1 MSSAKRFMLTLA
13 SISFIVWIGGSILMG
28 PAGLSKDYLENFGD
42 HHDEYLEII
51 KSNEYKL
58 YRQRPHLHEP
68 GQPHVPE
75 DFAQQLDF
83 VETYTAQ
90 PEYQSEL
97 RRMHL
102 YEVFFNVFNS
112 LLLIA
117 IIWRFARKPLL
128 QFLDSGL
135 ARLQTRMESASEER
149 RKSELRLLEAKE
161 KLGHV
166 DEERA
171 KVLAETEERLN
182 RELEALQEMNE
193 QSLTMLD
200 LEFTDRKQ
208 HEYHTAAMQVKS
220 DIVNEAISQLEN
232 KYRNNLNEANQAVLL
247 QRFIVDLG
255 RFKP

>member
-1 MSSAKRFMLTLA
+1 MSPAKRFMLILGTV
-13 SISFIVWIGGSILMG
+13 SFVVWIVGSILMG
-28 PAGLSKDYLENFGD
+28 PAGLSKDYLEVFGD
-42 HHDEYLEII
+42 QHDEYLEII
-51 KSNEYKL
+51 KSQEYKL

-68 GQPHVPE
+68 GLPHVPE
-75 DFAQQLDF
+75 NFAQQLNF
-83 VETYTAQ
+83 VETYLAQ

-97 RRMHL
+97 RRMHI

-112 LLLIA
+112 LILIA
-117 IIWRFARKPLL
+117 ILWRFARQPLL

-135 ARLQTRMESASEER
+135 ERLQKRMESSSEER

-171 KVLAETEERLN
+171 KVLAETEQRLN

-200 LEFTDRKQ
+200 LEFSDRKQ

-220 DIVNEAISQLEN
+220 DIVNEAITQLEN
-232 KYRNNLNEANQAVLL
+232 RYRNNLNEANQAVML
-247 QRFIVDLG
+247 QMFIADLG
-255 RFKP
+255 RFRS